1 MKVLMINGSPHENGC
16 TMTALREVAAEL
28 ERQGVESEII
38 QLGKGPVRDC
48 IACGGCRRKGRCV
61 FNDDPVNE
69 VLEKAKAAD
78 GFIFGSP
85 VYYAHPSGRV
95 LSFLDR
101 LFYAD
106 SSVFWHKPGAAVV
119 SARRGGTTAS
129 FDVLNKYFGISRMP
143 TVGATYW
150 NMVHGNSPEEVKQ
163 DEEGLQTMR
172 NLARNMAWL
181 LKCIEL
187 GKEHGVP
194 APEMERGHWT
204 NFIR

>member
-1 MKVLMINGSPHENGC
+1 MKVLMINGSPHENSC